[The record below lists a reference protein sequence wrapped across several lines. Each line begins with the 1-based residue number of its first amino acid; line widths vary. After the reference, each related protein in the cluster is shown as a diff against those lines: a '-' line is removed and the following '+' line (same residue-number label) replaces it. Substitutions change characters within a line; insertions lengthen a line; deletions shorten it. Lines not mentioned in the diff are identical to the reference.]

1 MTKVIW
7 IFVIALALWG
17 AYGLF
22 NYWQSFQNQ
31 QETERKA
38 AATKVVVGAQLPGLP
53 GELEQSLINAQQD
66 GPKVFGN
73 WLSQNARAIQDP
85 RLAWIELD
93 YCAMIY
99 RDNPAEAKKIFAA
112 VKNRTPVTSPVWP
125 RISELQKSYE

>member
-22 NYWQSFQNQ
+22 SYWQSFQNR
-31 QETERKA
+31 QETERKEEA
-38 AATKVVVGAQLPGLP
+38 AKTVVGAQLAGLP
-53 GELEQSLINAQQD
+53 GELEQSLINAQQA

-112 VKNRTPVTSPVWP
+112 VKNRTPGTSPVWP
-125 RISELQKSYE
+125 RITELQKSYE